1 MSVPAT
7 GLTDADAAARLRRDG
22 SNTLPSARPRGLL
35 QLLRELLR
43 EPMFLLLVA
52 CAGLY
57 LLLGEPTDA
66 LVLCIAI
73 AVVIGI
79 TLYQAHKTERALA
92 ALRDL
97 SSPRALV
104 IRAGVRRRIAA
115 AELVVGDW
123 IVISE
128 GDRVPA
134 DGVLRDASQLQID
147 ESLLTG
153 ESLAVSKQVATGT
166 SAITSMARPGTD
178 SHHFVYAGT
187 LVTGGSG
194 VAEVL
199 ATGVRTEMGRI
210 GHALQSDQVHASPLQ
225 QESARLVRVIARLAL
240 LLSVLVLFVYGISNG
255 QWLAGTLAGL
265 SVAMALLPEEIPVV
279 LTVFMALG
287 AWRMSRQNVLTRRL
301 AAIETLGAATV
312 LCVDKTGTLTENRMT
327 VVAVID
333 RHDTTLMLDHGLLP
347 EASHEVIEHALL
359 ATRRDP
365 FDPMERAI
373 QELGLADRIDAA
385 HLHRDWQMEREYPLS
400 PALLAMTQVWR
411 SADGTRRL
419 IAAKGAPEAIA
430 DLCHLDAPNRSHWL
444 QRVQRLADQ
453 GWRVLA
459 VARAVSEHDGAADSC
474 VSRTLPSAAH
484 AFAFEWLGLL
494 ALADPVRVDVPAAVQ
509 ACHEAGIRVIM
520 ITGDY
525 PGTAARIAADAGI
538 ASDRDSLLTGRACAE
553 LTPAALAQ
561 QLRSVRV
568 IARAIPEH
576 KLQIVQALQQRGD
589 VVAMTGDGV
598 NDAPALRAADIG
610 IAMGGRGT
618 DVAREAADLVLTD
631 DNFRSLVD
639 AVRAGRRIFR
649 NLQRA
654 VAYIVAVHLPIAGL
668 SFLPLLFGWPMLL
681 LPVHLAFLELIIDPA
696 CSIAFEVE
704 PADPAQM
711 RSPPRARDTPLLDR
725 TTFWRAVLDGA
736 LVLLGTLALVAAAQQ
751 SLSEPA
757 VRALAFSLLV
767 LGNLALILVNRRGE
781 STGRSMLIKP
791 TPALLAVIGGTL
803 LALSAVLTVPLLQ
816 QVFRFAPPPPAWWAV
831 VAAASALL
839 LLVLSALNRALD
851 RWLQQPSHVE
861 PQP

>member
-1 MSVPAT
+1 MSTPAT
-7 GLTDADAAARLRRDG
+7 GLTDVDAAARLHRDG

-43 EPMFLLLVA
+43 EPMFLLLVT
-52 CAGLY
+52 CAVLY

-66 LVLCIAI
+66 LVLSVAI

-79 TLYQAHKTERALA
+79 TLYQARKTERALA

-134 DGVLRDASQLQID
+134 DGVLRDTSQLQID

-153 ESLAVSKQVATGT
+153 ESLAVSKQVATAVT
-166 SAITSMARPGTD
+166 AITSMARPGTD
-178 SHHFVYAGT
+178 SNGFVYAGT

-194 VAEVL
+194 IAEVL
-199 ATGVRTEMGRI
+199 ATGIRTEMGRI
-210 GHALQSDQVHASPLQ
+210 GHALQRDMVRASPLQ
-225 QESARLVRVIARLAL
+225 QESTRLVRLIARLAL
-240 LLSVLVLFVYGISNG
+240 LLSVLVLLVHGVSSG

-333 RHDTTLMLDHGLLP
+333 RHGHALTLDHGPLP
-347 EASHEVIEHALL
+347 EATHEVIEHALL

-373 QELGLADRIDAA
+373 QELGLADRLDAA
-385 HLHRDWQMEREYPLS
+385 HLHHDWQMEREYPLS

-411 SADGTRRL
+411 SADRTQRL

-430 DLCHLDAPNRSHWL
+430 DLCHLDASSRAHWL
-444 QRVQRLADQ
+444 HRVQALADQ

-459 VARAVSEHDGAADSC
+459 VARAITEHDGEATAGAP
-474 VSRTLPSAAH
+474 RALPNAAH

-494 ALADPVRVDVPAAVQ
+494 ALADPVRADVPAAVQ
-509 ACHEAGIRVIM
+509 ACHDAGIRVVM

-525 PGTAARIAADAGI
+525 PGTARRIAADAGL
-538 ASDRDSLLTGRACAE
+538 ATGNSAVLTGQECAE
-553 LTPAALAQ
+553 LNRAQLAER
-561 QLRSVRV
+561 LRSVPV

-576 KLQIVQALQQRGD
+576 KLHIVQALQDNGE

-639 AVRAGRRIFR
+639 AVRAGRRIFQ

-654 VAYIVAVHLPIAGL
+654 VAYIVSVHLPIAGL
-668 SFLPLLFGWPMLL
+668 CLLPLLFGWPMLL
-681 LPVHLAFLELIIDPA
+681 LPAHIAFLELIIDPA
-696 CSIAFEVE
+696 CTIAFEAE
-704 PADPAQM
+704 RGEPAQM
-711 RSPPRARDTPLLDR
+711 RSPPRPRQTPLLDHA
-725 TTFWRAVLDGA
+725 TFWRAMLDGV
-736 LVLLGTLALVAAAQQ
+736 LVLLCTLILVAFAQR
-751 SLSEPA
+751 SLPEPA
-757 VRALAFSLLV
+757 VRALAFSVLV
-767 LGNLALILVNRRGE
+767 LGNLALILVNRRRD
-781 STGRSMLIKP
+781 SSLRTMLVKP
-791 TPALLAVIGGTL
+791 TSALLAIIVGTL
-803 LALSAVLTVPLLQ
+803 LALLAVLTVPLLQ
-816 QVFRFAPPPPAWWAV
+816 QVFRFAPPPPVWWAV
-831 VAAASALL
+831 VVVAIVLMWLL
-839 LLVLSALNRALD
+839 LSLLNHILER
-851 RWLQQPSHVE
+851 RRQQAVTTRQS
-861 PQP
+861 